1 VALGTS
7 ALFRLLNIHTPPQTG
22 GRAYALAVAFALP
35 SLVAVVLLQWGG
47 GIVVLTPALFAVIL
61 VSWYAGLW
69 PGLAAF
75 AVVASAA
82 PVLMRLPIGSAYSN
96 TEYLVSIAVATPLAV
111 LSAVLVHLGRQAM
124 VSLRRS
130 EDLFEAFM
138 DNLPG
143 AAWIKDVQGRYVYA
157 NRDALRVLNVPR
169 ERLYGRTDVQL
180 FPPQLATRLHDPDTL
195 PLARGAA
202 ITSVESFTQDGEPHE
217 LLVVRFPI
225 LDDADESV
233 SLGAIGIDVTERVRA
248 ERLLADHTAQL
259 QLVIDQVPAFVAYVD
274 RDRRFVTANEPLAR
288 QWYGLP
294 PADLRGHTV
303 VDVETPETGGSTRR
317 YADLA
322 LAGEPAQF
330 EFQSALPAGGE
341 PRWFEAR
348 FIPHFIEDGS
358 VAGFSALTID
368 ITERKQAD
376 AERALL
382 ARLSDL
388 LNRTLDTE
396 ETAQALVSALVPG
409 FVDGAAVYVQ
419 HDGKLR
425 GVVRAGPDGLVGGFT
440 DFDLDLRA
448 GRGIAEVLRSGLPEY
463 YPRSPEDL
471 PQPVAVNGAAP
482 APTPA
487 PRRVSTMLV
496 PLRVHEHVSAVLAGW
511 TAESGRTCQ
520 QRDFE
525 LLQDIAHRAER
536 SLEHSL
542 LYEESIRIA
551 EELQVASNAKDEFL
565 GTVSHEL
572 RTPITVVLGNA
583 SLLATRHR
591 QMDDATISASLN
603 DLLGQAERLH
613 RVVENTLILT
623 RLDTGIV
630 ETEPLPISQS
640 IGRIIAEAQR
650 QQPGRVIRLE
660 SGDWGLFAIAAESY
674 VQQVMLNY
682 LANAIRFSPSDEPI
696 EVSVRQAAQTV
707 EVRVLDSGI
716 GLQDEDLEALFT
728 PFYRSPRIPEDMRG
742 MGIGLSVSK
751 RLIEAL
757 GGHVWA
763 RRREAGGAEFGFTL
777 PLATDGEG
785 AAEQLTP
792 LAAEAE
798 T

>member
-1 VALGTS
+1 MALGTS

-22 GRAYALAVAFALP
+22 GRAYALAVVFALP
-35 SLVAVVLLQWGG
+35 ALVAVVLLQWGG

-69 PGLAAF
+69 PGLVAF
-75 AVVASAA
+75 VVVASAA
-82 PVLMRLPIGSAYSN
+82 PVLMALPIGSAYSSS
-96 TEYLVSIAVATPLAV
+96 EYLVSIAVATPLAL

-143 AAWIKDVQGRYVYA
+143 AAWIKDMQGRYVYA
-157 NRDALRVLNVPR
+157 NRDALRVLDVPR

-180 FPPQLATRLHDPDTL
+180 FPPQLATRLHDPDAL
-195 PLARGAA
+195 PLARRAA
-202 ITSVESFTQDGEPHE
+202 ITSVESFTHDGEPHE
-217 LLVVRFPI
+217 SLVVRFPI

-274 RDRRFVTANEPLAR
+274 RDRRFVTANGPLAR
-288 QWYGLP
+288 QWYGRA

-303 VDVETPETGGSTRR
+303 LDVEMPETGGTTRR

-322 LAGEPAQF
+322 LAGEPVEF
-330 EFQSALPAGGE
+330 EFQATLPAGGE

-348 FIPHFIEDGS
+348 FIPHFLEDRS
-358 VAGFSALTID
+358 VAGFSVLTID

-419 HDGKLR
+419 HDGALR
-425 GVVRAGPDGLVGGFT
+425 GVVRAGPDELAARFT

-482 APTPA
+482 SPTPS

-525 LLQDIAHRAER
+525 LLQDIARRAER
-536 SLEHSL
+536 ALEHSL

-551 EELQVASNAKDEFL
+551 EELRVASNAKDEFL

-613 RVVENTLILT
+613 RVVENMLILT
-623 RLDTGIV
+623 RLETAIV
-630 ETEPLPISQS
+630 DTEPVPISQS
-640 IGRIIAEAQR
+640 IGRVIAEAQR

-660 SGDWGLFAIAAESY
+660 SGDWGLFAVAAESY

-696 EVSVRQAAQTV
+696 QVSVHQAAQTV

-728 PFYRSPRIPEDMRG
+728 PFYRSPRVTEDMRG

-751 RLIEAL
+751 RLVEAL
-757 GGHVWA
+757 GGRVWA
-763 RRREAGGAEFGFTL
+763 RRREEGGAEFGFTL
-777 PLATDGEG
+777 PLATDGE
-785 AAEQLTP
+785 AAVELTP
-792 LAAEAE
+792 LPAEAG